1 MLNISPFRPK
11 LEKTFVIFEISTLKF
26 IKMNFNYYSE
36 FWCMIHIFG
45 GFTGQ
50 IFEGAGRACMH
61 CLPHCKP
68 WMRRNS
74 SLATENI
81 DSFEFLFTL

>member
-1 MLNISPFRPK
+1 
-11 LEKTFVIFEISTLKF
+11 
-26 IKMNFNYYSE
+26 
-36 FWCMIHIFG
+36 MIHIFG

-50 IFEGAGRACMH
+50 ICEGAGRACMH

-68 WMRRNS
+68 WLRGNS
-74 SLATENI
+74 SLTTENI